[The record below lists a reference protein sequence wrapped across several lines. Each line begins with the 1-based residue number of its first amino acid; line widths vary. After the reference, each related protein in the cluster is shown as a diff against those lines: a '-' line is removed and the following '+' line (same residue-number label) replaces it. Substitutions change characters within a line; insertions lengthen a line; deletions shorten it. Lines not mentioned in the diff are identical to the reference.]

1 MGSDDWLDKLL
12 REKQDR
18 KQAQEDERRLE
29 SARKAKLEALID
41 SYWTTVKA
49 AISDMVKKY
58 NQKIQGRGNELS
70 IPHARLDMLVLE
82 KRSSPPARLTVR
94 LLKPTRKIH
103 CHADFLATY
112 PDREFQVRVGDADEL
127 YMEDPSGKA
136 IAKEEIARVML
147 EHFLAAL
154 QRL

>member
-58 NQKIQGRGNELS
+58 NQKIQGRGNELY
-70 IPHARLDMLVLE
+70 IPHARLDMLVQE
-82 KRSSPPARLTVR
+82 KRSRSEEHTSELQSRRDLVCR
-94 LLKPTRKIH
+94 LLLEKK
-103 CHADFLATY
+103 
-112 PDREFQVRVGDADEL
+112 
-127 YMEDPSGKA
+127 K
-136 IAKEEIARVML
+136 KEV
-147 EHFLAAL
+147 
-154 QRL
+154 

>member
-49 AISDMVKKY
+49 AISD
-58 NQKIQGRGNELS
+58 ELY